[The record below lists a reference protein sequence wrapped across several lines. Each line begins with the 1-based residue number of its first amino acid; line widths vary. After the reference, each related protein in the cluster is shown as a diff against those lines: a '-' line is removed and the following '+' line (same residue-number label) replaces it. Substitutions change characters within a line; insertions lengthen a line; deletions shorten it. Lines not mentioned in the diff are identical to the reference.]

1 MPEGRGVN
9 KRQKKALYEAKTVM
23 ISQPAPTPPKPAGEN
38 AVTVRLGRR
47 SYPIRIAPGL
57 LSQVGQ
63 AAGLDPSSK
72 IAVVSD
78 KNVAGI
84 YLDRLKKA
92 LRGFRV
98 ETFVVPPGEK
108 SKSIPR
114 LVELWNGFLAKKFG
128 RDMTVIALGGGM
140 VGDLAGFAAATFM
153 RGVRLIQIPT
163 TLLAMV
169 DSSVGG
175 KTAIDL
181 DGGKNL
187 VGAFHQPAAVFIDPT
202 VLATLPLRQYRAGL
216 GEVVKYAAAL
226 DKNLFTRLEKRSEA
240 LNGRD
245 PEILTYVITACCRIK
260 SRIVAR
266 DEFDTLGLRALLNF
280 GHTFAHAYETA
291 DDFDSLLHG
300 EAVTLGVV
308 DALRLA
314 ERLREK
320 DPRFAAI
327 TPGIIDRQLALIRS
341 LGLIEELGPERHAG
355 RWNLRFLMGSMCRD
369 KKSVAGRVRFVL
381 PTELGKSTV
390 VSQVAPEDVRQ
401 VLRRRLAQ

>member
-1 MPEGRGVN
+1 M
-9 KRQKKALYEAKTVM
+9 
-23 ISQPAPTPPKPAGEN
+23 
-38 AVTVRLGRR
+38 
-47 SYPIRIAPGL
+47 
-57 LSQVGQ
+57 
-63 AAGLDPSSK
+63 
-72 IAVVSD
+72 
-78 KNVAGI
+78 
-84 YLDRLKKA
+84 
-92 LRGFRV
+92 
-98 ETFVVPPGEK
+98 
-108 SKSIPR
+108 
-114 LVELWNGFLAKKFG
+114 
-128 RDMTVIALGGGM
+128 
-140 VGDLAGFAAATFM
+140 
-153 RGVRLIQIPT
+153 
-163 TLLAMV
+163 
-169 DSSVGG
+169 
-175 KTAIDL
+175 
-181 DGGKNL
+181 
-187 VGAFHQPAAVFIDPT
+187 
-202 VLATLPLRQYRAGL
+202 
-216 GEVVKYAAAL
+216 
-226 DKNLFTRLEKRSEA
+226 
-240 LNGRD
+240 
-245 PEILTYVITACCRIK
+245 TYVITACCRIK

-266 DEFDTLGLRALLNF
+266 DEFDTLGLRALLNY

-390 VSQVAPEDVRQ
+390 VSQVTPEDVRQ